1 MTTRIFD
8 NKFDALS
15 AFTEA
20 GIMHNLHDLVPT
32 GTKSVR
38 YPTEGKPHG
47 KDGAILIYDDCLG
60 GSYQNYRNGEGI
72 INFQI
77 RKQYTDQEKR
87 EFAKQKAARENT
99 KESGYK
105 KAANKAKWMWEEIAI
120 PVNEDF
126 PYLKK
131 KGIKSFTAKL
141 LPEYKNIS
149 ARLIIPGV
157 SVISG
162 EIQTYQTISSD
173 ENHQKLFLSGAK
185 KTGSY
190 CYIGKIENNLL
201 LLCEGYATGCS
212 IHEASGHAVAVCF
225 DAKNLITCAAAFRQK
240 HPDITLLIFGDDDL
254 DNEQRTASNP
264 GKQAAIE
271 AAKVS
276 RGHVAFPYFGTDRKD
291 GVSDFN
297 DLHMLI
303 GLVDFSQYIGKV
315 IRDLTHGG

>member
-20 GIMHNLHDLVPT
+20 GILHNLHDLIPT

-38 YPTEGKPHG
+38 YPAEGKPHG
-47 KDGAILIYDDCLG
+47 KDGAILIYEDCLG

-99 KESGYK
+99 KESDYK
-105 KAANKAKWMWEEIAI
+105 KAANKAKWMWKEIAI
-120 PVNEDF
+120 PVNTDF
-126 PYLKK
+126 SYLKK
-131 KGIKSFTAKL
+131 KGIKPFTARL

-149 ARLIIPGV
+149 TRLIIPGFA
-157 SVISG
+157 VISG

-190 CYIGKIENNLL
+190 CYIGKIKNNLL
-201 LLCEGYATGCS
+201 ILCEGWATGCS

-225 DAKNLITCAAAFRQK
+225 DAKNLITCAAAFRRK
-240 HPDITLLIFGDDDL
+240 RPDLTLLICGDDDN
-254 DNEQRTASNP
+254 DNEYKSGVNP
-264 GKQAAIE
+264 GKQAAIK
-271 AAKVS
+271 AGISVNGRCVFPQFGGS
-276 RGHVAFPYFGTDRKD
+276 RPV

-297 DLHMLI
+297 DMHVYS
-303 GLVDFSQYIGKV
+303 GLDSVKKV
-315 IRDLTHGG
+315 IDDAVNAAE